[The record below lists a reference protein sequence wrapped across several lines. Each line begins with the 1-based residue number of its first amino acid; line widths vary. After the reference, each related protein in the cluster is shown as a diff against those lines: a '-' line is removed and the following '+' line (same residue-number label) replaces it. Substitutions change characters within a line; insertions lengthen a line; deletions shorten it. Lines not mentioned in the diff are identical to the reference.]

1 MKKLFIPLM
10 AMGLLS
16 TSYAQQKSNFV
27 MSYSI
32 AMPAGSLSD
41 YISSTSFRGISLE
54 YIQRVTEKLDLGVES
69 GWNVFYERV
78 DNKVYT
84 EGTASISGVQY
95 RYTHAIP
102 IILGGKFNFG
112 GGSKVKPYGGLGLG
126 TIYLNRNTEFGL
138 YILNTDTWQFAV
150 RPELG
155 IRYEYAPGRGMLF
168 GLKYYSASGND
179 DLDGQSFFSLNLGI
193 VL

>member
-1 MKKLFIPLM
+1 MKKLFILLM
-10 AMGLLS
+10 ATGLVS
-16 TSYAQQKSNFV
+16 NTYAQQRSHLT

-32 AMPAGSLSD
+32 AMPTGSLSD
-41 YISSTSFRGISLE
+41 YIGSTSFRGLSLE
-54 YIQRVTEKLDLGVES
+54 YTQQVRENLDLGLEA
-69 GWNVFYERV
+69 GWNSFYERV
-78 DNKVYT
+78 TDKVYT

-126 TIYLNRNTEFGL
+126 TVYLNRNTEFGL
-138 YILNTDTWQFAV
+138 YVINTDTWQFVV

-155 IRYEYAPGRGMLF
+155 IKYEYAPGRGMLF
-168 GLKYYSASGND
+168 GLKY
-179 DLDGQSFFSLNLGI
+179 
-193 VL
+193 